1 MGWVYLIHLFLGFL
15 MISINRAHR
24 AFGGSFSLVCSPK
37 ELGEGNGSI
46 GRGELGEG
54 NGSIGRGELGRLLS
68 WRAHEGLG
76 PSLFVVITLAWRRAH
91 HRRGAHN

>member
-1 MGWVYLIHLFLGFL
+1 MGWDDLIHPFLGFL
-15 MISINRAHR
+15 MISIKRVHR

-37 ELGEGNGSI
+37 ELGEGKGD
-46 GRGELGEG
+46 G

-76 PSLFVVITLAWRRAH
+76 PIFICGDHTFLEE
-91 HRRGAHN
+91 GAP